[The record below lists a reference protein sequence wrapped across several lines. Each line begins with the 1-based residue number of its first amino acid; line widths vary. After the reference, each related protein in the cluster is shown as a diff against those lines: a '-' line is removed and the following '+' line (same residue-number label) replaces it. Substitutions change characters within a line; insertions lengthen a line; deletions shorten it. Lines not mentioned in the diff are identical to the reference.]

1 MTDELKNLKKKCPTF
16 REFCEIKGLKE
27 GDYYNVLDY
36 IEYCDGLTSEQ
47 QIEITRKWLLKG
59 VKTMNREILFR
70 AWTVLEIKK
79 VEGAYSPFPA
89 DERYCYITDKD
100 SGQQKLCYA
109 ETVGQFT
116 GLVDKNGNKIFEGDI
131 IAKGFDRYEVRWN
144 AEQMRWGTYL
154 NDYELAGF
162 TKFSE
167 PFFEIIGNIY
177 ENKELLEVEK

>member
-1 MTDELKNLKKKCPTF
+1 
-16 REFCEIKGLKE
+16 
-27 GDYYNVLDY
+27 
-36 IEYCDGLTSEQ
+36 
-47 QIEITRKWLLKG
+47 
-59 VKTMNREILFR
+59 MNREILFR
-70 AWTVLEIKK
+70 GQRPDNGEWVYGFLTKMWGEYHI
-79 VEGAYSPFPA
+79 VEENNENIAYMVIP
-89 DERYCYITDKD
+89 
-100 SGQQKLCYA
+100 

-116 GLVDKNGNKIFEGDI
+116 GLVDKSGNKIFEGDI

-177 ENKELLEVEK
+177 ENKELLEDDK